1 MLLYY
6 HKMPKIS
13 RVFIPP
19 GRCYNDLSFE
29 LRRGIYGQKL
39 DGFIAKHKS
48 IIQGDGNEP
57 VYRGIW
63 AYIDRNNYVE
73 TIIRLQDI
81 FYLYKNEM
89 NDEITDDELLHLM
102 KEQFE
107 ILCFGDLDYLETN
120 CLADFARAI
129 RAGYEGYKETDGYG
143 EYAGFDVQERW
154 SYELYQE
161 ALKELCW
168 G

>member
-1 MLLYY
+1 
-6 HKMPKIS
+6 
-13 RVFIPP
+13 
-19 GRCYNDLSFE
+19 
-29 LRRGIYGQKL
+29 
-39 DGFIAKHKS
+39 
-48 IIQGDGNEP
+48 
-57 VYRGIW
+57 
-63 AYIDRNNYVE
+63 
-73 TIIRLQDI
+73 
-81 FYLYKNEM
+81 
-89 NDEITDDELLHLM
+89 M
-102 KEQFE
+102 KEQFG

-143 EYAGFDVQERW
+143 EYARFDVQERW